1 MPEKVDEFL
10 DQLKTELKG
19 SDPALVQDA
28 LSDAEE
34 HLRTALEME
43 LTNSPG
49 LPEENA
55 LQSIIEKY
63 GEPREIALAYK
74 ELDARIPSG
83 LVPISGP
90 ELRSGLAKFFGVFS
104 DPRAWGACLYMM
116 ISGLTGIVFGFW
128 SICGGMF
135 ALLMLM
141 FIFGLPFTG
150 LYLLSIR
157 GIALIEGRI
166 VEAFLGVRMPRKPLF
181 IKQDQSW
188 SEKFK
193 SLVTES
199 HTWKSLLFI
208 ALLFPLGLIYCLLI
222 LLLFFTSISFILS
235 PLMELVFHLPL
246 ELFGYDAYTPVWFL
260 PVVVVAGVV
269 LLPST
274 LHLAKLIGKIHGRF
288 AKTMLVRS

>member
-1 MPEKVDEFL
+1 MAEKVAEFL
-10 DQLKTELKG
+10 DKLKAEFEG
-19 SDPALVQDA
+19 SDPALIQDD

-34 HLRTALEME
+34 HLRTALETE
-43 LTNSPG
+43 LANSPG
-49 LPEENA
+49 VSKDDA
-55 LQSIIEKY
+55 LHSIIDKY
-63 GEPREIALAYK
+63 GEPGEIAAAYK
-74 ELDARIPSG
+74 ELDARIPLG
-83 LVPISGP
+83 LAPIRTP
-90 ELRSGLAKFFGVFS
+90 EKRSGLAKFFSVFS

-128 SICGGMF
+128 GIFGAMF

-166 VEAFLGVRMPRKPLF
+166 IEAFLGVRMPRKPLF
-181 IKQDQSW
+181 VKQDQSW

-199 HTWKSLLFI
+199 HTWKSWAFI
-208 ALLFPLGLIYCLLI
+208 TLMFPLGLMYCLLI
-222 LLLFFTSISFILS
+222 LGLFLTSISFIIS

-246 ELFGYDAYTPVWFL
+246 ELFGYEAFTPAWFL
-260 PVVVVAGVV
+260 PVNVLDPLHGFRVAHF
-269 LLPST
+269 PEIT
-274 LHLAKLIGKIHGRF
+274 LCGR
-288 AKTMLVRS
+288 

>member
-1 MPEKVDEFL
+1 MAKKVDDFL
-10 DQLKTELKG
+10 NALKTELEG

-34 HLRTALEME
+34 HLRTALEMD
-43 LTNSPG
+43 LASSPG
-49 LPEENA
+49 ISEDDA
-55 LQSIIEKY
+55 LRSIIDKY
-63 GEPREIALAYK
+63 GEPSEIATAYK
-74 ELDARIPSG
+74 ELDAQIPIG
-83 LVPISGP
+83 LAPIRSL
-90 ELRSGLAKFFGVFS
+90 EKRSGLAKFFGIFS
-104 DPRAWGACLYMM
+104 DPRAWGACIYMM

-128 SICGGMF
+128 GIFGAMF

-166 VEAFLGVRMPRKPLF
+166 VEAFLGIRMPRKPLF
-181 IKQDQSW
+181 VKQDQSW

-199 HTWKSLLFI
+199 HTWKSWLFI
-208 ALLFPLGLIYCLLI
+208 TLMFPLGLIYCLLI
-222 LLLFFTSISFILS
+222 LGLFLTSISFIIS

-246 ELFGYDAYTPVWFL
+246 ELFGYEAFTPVWFL
-260 PVVVVAGVV
+260 PVVVVVGIF
-269 LLPST
+269 LLPTT
-274 LHLAKLIGKIHGRF
+274 LHLAKLIGKAHGRF
-288 AKTMLVRS
+288 AKSMLVRK